1 LGTLDR
7 TLQVFRELLAA
18 KQPADLGEADAAIW
32 SYLSSVDGLHAQTAA
47 LERLCHEVN
56 QLDSTSLFMPRL
68 RDDLRRHRE
77 RLSK

>member
-1 LGTLDR
+1 MGTLDR

-47 LERLCHEVN
+47 LERLELCRILGDGGG
-56 QLDSTSLFMPRL
+56 QAAR
-68 RDDLRRHRE
+68 
-77 RLSK
+77 